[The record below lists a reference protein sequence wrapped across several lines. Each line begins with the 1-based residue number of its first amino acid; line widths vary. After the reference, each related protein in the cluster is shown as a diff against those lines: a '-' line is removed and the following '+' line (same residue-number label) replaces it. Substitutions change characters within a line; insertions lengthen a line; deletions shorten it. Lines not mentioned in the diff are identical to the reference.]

1 MADEQMGKELTFYE
15 NALSFLKRNVLW
27 VILLL
32 YAIYSMAFQQALLK
46 TLYVIL
52 SFEALALG
60 LSGLAQ
66 YVFTK
71 IDFTADNSDNS
82 KTLGYIFLG
91 VHILVGLVAMGTYIA
106 QFGSSVNP

>member
-1 MADEQMGKELTFYE
+1 MNKFMQKAWE
-15 NALSFLKRNVLW
+15 FLKRNALW

-32 YAIYSMAFQQALLK
+32 FAMYSMAFQQELVK

-71 IDFTADNSDNS
+71 IDFTADDSDNS

>member
-1 MADEQMGKELTFYE
+1 MDYLQKVWEFV
-15 NALSFLKRNVLW
+15 KRHALW

-32 YAIYSMAFQQALLK
+32 FAIYSMAFQAELVK

-71 IDFTADNSDNS
+71 IDFTADDSDNS